1 MAKRGRPA
9 FNPTDQDR
17 ETVLKLVG
25 YGIPEYDI
33 CRVIGISSPMTLRK
47 YFWTE
52 IETGKAVANSAVAAS
67 LFQKAIGPGKEGVTA
82 AIFWL
87 KCRAGWR
94 EKDNEQQPGKKEQ
107 AQMVAQTAERG
118 TDWESILN

>member
-1 MAKRGRPA
+1 MKRPGRPT
-9 FNPTDQDR
+9 FIPTDEHR
-17 ETVLKLVG
+17 KIVSAMAG
-25 YGIPEYDI
+25 YGVPVLDI
-33 CRVIGISSPMTLRK
+33 AKVIGISDHTLRK

-52 IETGKAVANSAVAAS
+52 LDTGRVEANSKVAES

-107 AQMVAQTAERG
+107 AQMIAQTAERG